1 MAKPNSGCGT
11 MRAWR
16 FPGHA
21 AVFLLAALAL
31 LAPLRGTAGEL
42 LILGD
47 SISAAYGIDKDSGWV
62 ALLERALASQ
72 CPGARVHNA
81 SVSGET
87 SAGGLQR
94 LPALLDRRRPAVVV
108 IELGGN
114 DGLRALPPA
123 KMADNLAQMA
133 RLARAAGAEPVLL
146 GMQIPPNYGPLYQRR
161 FERAFAE
168 VARAQEL
175 AFAPFLL
182 DGLAPGAEHFQADG
196 IHPTAAAQP
205 LLLRNAWPPLARALA
220 AAGVC
225 EPDPRWTWQPAP
237 QVPAGG

>member
-1 MAKPNSGCGT
+1 
-11 MRAWR
+11 MRASR
-16 FPGHA
+16 FPRC
-21 AVFLLAALAL
+21 AVFFLLPALAL
-31 LAPLRGTAGEL
+31 FAPLRAAAGEL

-47 SISAAYGIDKDSGWV
+47 SISAAYGIDRDSGWV

-72 CPGARVHNA
+72 CPGAAVHNA

-94 LPALLDRRRPAVVV
+94 LPALLDRRRPSVVV

-123 KMADNLAQMA
+123 KMADNLAQMT

-161 FERAFAE
+161 FERAFAQ
-168 VARAQEL
+168 VARDHDL
-175 AFAPFLL
+175 PFAPFLL
-182 DGLAPGAEHFQADG
+182 DGLEPGAEHFQADG

-220 AAGVC
+220 AAQVC
-225 EPDPRWTWQPAP
+225 DLVGHA
-237 QVPAGG
+237 VN

>member
-1 MAKPNSGCGT
+1 
-11 MRAWR
+11 MRASR
-16 FPGHA
+16 FPLC
-21 AVFLLAALAL
+21 AVLFLLPALAL
-31 LAPLRGTAGEL
+31 LVPLRAAAGEL

-47 SISAAYGIDKDSGWV
+47 SISAAYGIDRDSGWV
-62 ALLERALASQ
+62 ALLEQALASQ
-72 CPGARVHNA
+72 CPGAAVHNA

-94 LPALLDRRRPAVVV
+94 LPALLDRRRPSVVA

-123 KMADNLAQMA
+123 KMAGNLAQMT

-146 GMQIPPNYGPLYQRR
+146 GMKIPPNYGPLYQRR

-168 VARAQEL
+168 VARDHDL
-175 AFAPFLL
+175 PFAPFLL
-182 DGLAPGAEHFQADG
+182 DGLEPGAEHFQADG

-205 LLLRNAWPPLARALA
+205 LLLRNAWPPLTRALA
-220 AAGVC
+220 AAQVC
-225 EPDPRWTWQPAP
+225 VVGHA
-237 QVPAGG
+237 VN

>member
-1 MAKPNSGCGT
+1 
-11 MRAWR
+11 MRASR
-16 FPGHA
+16 LPLC
-21 AVFLLAALAL
+21 AVFCLLPALAL
-31 LAPLRGTAGEL
+31 LAPLRAAAGEL

-62 ALLERALASQ
+62 ALLEQALASQ
-72 CPGARVHNA
+72 CPGTTVHNA

-94 LPALLDRRRPAVVV
+94 LPALLDRRRPSVVV

-123 KMADNLAQMA
+123 KMAGNLAQLA

-146 GMQIPPNYGPLYQRR
+146 GMKIPPNYGPLYQRR

-168 VARAQEL
+168 IARDHDL

-182 DGLAPGAEHFQADG
+182 DGLEPGAEHFQADG

-205 LLLRNAWPPLARALA
+205 LLLRNAWPPLTRALA
-220 AAGVC
+220 AAQVC
-225 EPDPRWTWQPAP
+225 DLDPRWTWQPAP
-237 QVPAGG
+237 ELPPGG

>member
-1 MAKPNSGCGT
+1 
-11 MRAWR
+11 MRASR
-16 FPGHA
+16 FPRC
-21 AVFLLAALAL
+21 AVFFLLPALAL
-31 LAPLRGTAGEL
+31 FAPLRAAAGEL

-47 SISAAYGIDKDSGWV
+47 SISAAYGIDRDTGWV

-72 CPGARVHNA
+72 CPGAAVHNA

-94 LPALLDRRRPAVVV
+94 LPALLDRRRPSVVV

-123 KMADNLAQMA
+123 KMADDLAQMT

-146 GMQIPPNYGPLYQRR
+146 GMKIPPNYGPLYQRR

-168 VARAQEL
+168 VARDHDL
-175 AFAPFLL
+175 PFAPFLL
-182 DGLAPGAEHFQADG
+182 DGLEPGAEHFQADG
-196 IHPTAAAQP
+196 IHPTATAQP
-205 LLLRNAWPPLARALA
+205 LLLRNAWPALTRALA
-220 AAGVC
+220 AAQVC
-225 EPDPRWTWQPAP
+225 DLVGHA
-237 QVPAGG
+237 VN